1 MNLKK
6 NLLKTFVLLV
16 VSSVAFAQT
25 VTLEN
30 VCSKLAEH
38 PNMKGDFSQV
48 KTIKKVNR
56 SLKSSGKF
64 IFSLDGIMWK
74 TEKPFPSS
82 IVVGMTS
89 IVQTM
94 PDGSK
99 NVIDASSN
107 QIFGSIATT
116 LSSIFSGNIVGLQSN
131 FDVSFSMNGTE
142 WTAELLPKDDAVLMI
157 LKKLTVSGTYSFP
170 LCPTS
175 PLMMPTWASPT
186 WTPPPDSKIHIS
198 SCPLSASVA
207 TAKGHLRQSL
217 FKTELL
223 KCPPNFI
230 PF

>member
-116 LSSIFSGNIVGLQSN
+116 LSSIFSGNILI
-131 FDVSFSMNGTE
+131 F
-142 WTAELLPKDDAVLMI
+142 
-157 LKKLTVSGTYSFP
+157 
-170 LCPTS
+170 
-175 PLMMPTWASPT
+175 
-186 WTPPPDSKIHIS
+186 
-198 SCPLSASVA
+198 
-207 TAKGHLRQSL
+207 L
-217 FKTELL
+217 FK
-223 KCPPNFI
+223 
-230 PF
+230 

>member
-1 MNLKK
+1 MNCRKS
-6 NLLKTFVLLV
+6 LLITFMALFF
-16 VSSVAFAQT
+16 SSVVFGQSF
-25 VTLEN
+25 TLEN

-64 IFSLDGIMWK
+64 IFSLDGIMWQ

-99 NVIDASSN
+99 NIIDASSN

-131 FDVSFSMNGTE
+131 FDVNFSTNGNI
-142 WTAELLPKDDAVLMI
+142 WTAELTPKDDAVSMI
-157 LKKLTVSGTYSFP
+157 LKKLIVSGTYTPSFAEMDKIVMEESSGDTIAYSFTNRNYP
-170 LCPTS
+170 KELTADEKS
-175 PLMMPTWASPT
+175 IFV
-186 WTPPPDSKIHIS
+186 SK
-198 SCPLSASVA
+198 
-207 TAKGHLRQSL
+207 
-217 FKTELL
+217 
-223 KCPPNFI
+223 
-230 PF
+230 

>member
-131 FDVSFSMNGTE
+131 FDVSFSMNGNA

-157 LKKLTVSGTYSFP
+157 LKKLTVSGTYT
-170 LCPTS
+170 PTFAEMDKIIMEES
-175 PLMMPTWASPT
+175 SGDTIAYTFTNKNYPKELTADEKSIFT
-186 WTPPPDSKIHIS
+186 SK
-198 SCPLSASVA
+198 
-207 TAKGHLRQSL
+207 
-217 FKTELL
+217 
-223 KCPPNFI
+223 
-230 PF
+230 